1 MAIEHRIPEMSFENI
16 DDTDPFTPEELAY
29 YKATLLAKREEIA
42 EKTMQ
47 HLKEAVGDA
56 ETPADEVDLAAK
68 ISDQAFLMRLADK
81 ERKLLNLID
90 RALHK
95 FDTGEYGY
103 CEGTGEQIARKRLA
117 LRPWTRYSVVH
128 KELLERQRGRR
139 HRR

>member
-1 MAIEHRIPEMSFENI
+1 
-16 DDTDPFTPEELAY
+16 
-29 YKATLLAKREEIA
+29 
-42 EKTMQ
+42 MQ

-68 ISDQAFLMRLADK
+68 LSDQAFLMRLADK

-103 CEGTGEQIARKRLA
+103 CEGTGEQIGRKRLA